1 MTIEVNSSTP
11 LIKTALL
18 VLLSVTLIVIGD
30 TAGKELTRLGF
41 DPLFVACARFVI
53 AVVVMLP
60 FSGLQLKEI
69 KYLITWPILFRSSV
83 KAVGIICILTALKT
97 EQMAN
102 VFGAF
107 FIAPIIA
114 FVLSATLLKERVTF
128 MRLVLVILGFIGVLL
143 VVKPGFGV
151 TKGIGLG
158 FLAGCIH
165 GTFIVS
171 TRWLANKYRPRFLL
185 ISQLI
190 IGSFIIL
197 PLNIGLEFPILNLT
211 AIVLLT
217 VSAFGSAFGNLVIVF
232 ASRNAPA
239 SVVAPLIYS
248 QLIVATI
255 IGFFVFNDLPDKIA
269 MIGLVIIVIS
279 GLGTLW
285 FANKQ
290 NQLAEAN

>member
-1 MTIEVNSSTP
+1 MTIKVGSSTS
-11 LIKTALL
+11 LIKTACL
-18 VLLSVTLIVIGD
+18 VVLSVTLIVIGD
-30 TAGKELTRLGF
+30 TAGKELTQLGF
-41 DPLFVACARFVI
+41 EPLFVACSRFVI
-53 AVVVMLP
+53 AVICLLP
-60 FSGLQLKEI
+60 FSGLQLKEL
-69 KYLITWPILFRSSV
+69 KYLITWPILFRSSLI
-83 KAVGIICILTALKT
+83 AVGIVCVLTALKT

-128 MRLVLVILGFIGVLL
+128 IRLLLVILGFIGVLL

-165 GTFIVS
+165 GTFIVT

-197 PLNIGLEFPILNLT
+197 PLNIGLEFPNLNTT
-211 AIVLLT
+211 AIILLT
-217 VSAFGSAFGNLVIVF
+217 ISALGSAFGNLVIVF

-255 IGFFVFNDLPDKIA
+255 FGYFVFNDLPDYIA
-269 MIGLVIIVIS
+269 QIGLVIIVVS

-290 NQLAEAN
+290 KD